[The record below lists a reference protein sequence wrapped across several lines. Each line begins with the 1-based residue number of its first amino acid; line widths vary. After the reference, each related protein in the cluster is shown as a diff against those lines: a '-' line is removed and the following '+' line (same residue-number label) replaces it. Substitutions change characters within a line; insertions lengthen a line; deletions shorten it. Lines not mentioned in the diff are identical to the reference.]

1 MLKKYGFVLAVLA
14 LLGQQLCAQSVK
26 FGATAGINFPT
37 ISAYDNPTHSLD
49 QSKAYSNIKLG
60 FIAEK
65 QWPKL
70 VLQSGLLLDGK
81 GGKDIYINE
90 ETNTNRQKDSR
101 LYYLQVPL
109 NLLYRTQTKIGDLY
123 FGGGV
128 YAAYGLW
135 GNYSLSGIIFD
146 SDVDESDKA
155 QFGNDE
161 NSDYKRTDYGI
172 NLKAE
177 IRLLHGI
184 GFELNYEYG
193 LRNIAS
199 PGIYDDAN
207 LKTRNKVIGL
217 GVSYLFKHK

>member
-1 MLKKYGFVLAVLA
+1 MFA
-14 LLGQQLCAQSVK
+14 LFGKQLSAQSVK

-37 ISAYDNPTHSLD
+37 ISAYNNPTHSID
-49 QSKAYSNIKLG
+49 RSKTYSNIKLG
-60 FIAEK
+60 IIAEK
-65 QWPKL
+65 QWTKV

-90 ETNTNRQKDSR
+90 ETSTNRQKATR

-146 SDVDESDKA
+146 SDVDGSTKA

-172 NLKAE
+172 NFKTE
-177 IRLLHGI
+177 IRFLHGI
-184 GFELNYEYG
+184 GLELDYEYG
-193 LRNIAS
+193 LKDIAT

-207 LKTRNKVIGL
+207 LKTRNKVF
-217 GVSYLFKHK
+217 GVGISYLFKHK

>member
-1 MLKKYGFVLAVLA
+1 MLKKYGFVMCMFAMF
-14 LLGQQLCAQSVK
+14 GKQLHAQSVK

-37 ISAYDNPTHSLD
+37 ISAYDNPTHSID
-49 QSKAYSNIKLG
+49 RSKTYSNIKFG
-60 FIAEK
+60 VIAEK
-65 QWPKL
+65 QWAKL

-90 ETNTNRQKDSR
+90 ETSTNRQKDTR

-109 NLLYRTQTKIGDLY
+109 SLLYRTQTKIGDLY

-128 YAAYGLW
+128 YGAYGLW

-146 SDVDESDKA
+146 SDVDGSTKA

-172 NLKAE
+172 NFKTE
-177 IRLLHGI
+177 IRFLHGI

-193 LRNIAS
+193 LRNIAT

-207 LKTRNKVIGL
+207 LKTRNKVF
-217 GVSYLFKHK
+217 GVGISYLFKHK